1 MKVKVFSVLLLLI
14 PSLLF
19 AFTVSGS
26 EAQTTQVNF
35 SEYSISFHSINSV
48 LNVGTTTMT
57 ISNATFN
64 GTVSGQFKVM
74 KQTATYLVSEGKT
87 THVNGTLTV
96 HVNQDG
102 FVSVRSP
109 IPLTEVEVSTD
120 SQNEVVWAGAPS
132 SEVQGY
138 AYINGTGTLTAYFLN
153 GTSMDKI
160 ELNVSAEGNFT
171 LPINYTVN
179 EPSLTIK
186 STSESEITVEL
197 NGFERYHSGNFMMNG
212 SSYINIGGVNYSL
225 STSYFEGKYVPSMIW
240 RAMTTGVI
248 VGNGAEVNY
257 MNVEFFGVNGTEAG
271 FVRSM
276 FVSNEGQIG
285 FASNSF
291 QHSRLLIVR
300 YEGVSLLSGPTFTIE
315 SNGVKVM
322 VVYNHDNVSTTA
334 YVKGIHKVQHGL
346 LVKIFVNSSSYLFVN
361 SSNATT
367 VPQVKPQLT
376 HVNIKVNSTIYNALE
391 ADINASGYALFN
403 LTVQNGSFLLY
414 KNVNGQLILV
424 NHEDYFISNNTL
436 IVFSDPAQ
444 QYYLIY
450 TNNTSQVSTSSS
462 SYTSTSSMSSSSSSS
477 QSSYTSSSTSSS
489 TISPSMSTSTPSSS
503 ASSNV
508 QNYTVYIIAVI
519 VVILIAVG
527 IALLLRRK

>member
-1 MKVKVFSVLLLLI
+1 
-14 PSLLF
+14 
-19 AFTVSGS
+19 VSGS

-35 SEYSISFHSINSV
+35 SEYSISFHSINSF

-96 HVNQDG
+96 HVNRDG
-102 FVSVRSP
+102 FVSVSSP

-120 SQNEVVWAGAPS
+120 SQNEIVWAGAPS

-197 NGFERYHSGNFMMNG
+197 NGFERYHSGNFMVNG

-367 VPQVKPQLT
+367 VPQVKPQLI

-403 LTVQNGSFLLY
+403 LTIQNGSFLLY

-462 SYTSTSSMSSSSSSS
+462 SYTSTSSMSSSSTSSSSSS

-489 TISPSMSTSTPSSS
+489 TISPSVSTSTPSSS
-503 ASSNV
+503 TSSNV

-519 VVILIAVG
+519 VVILVAVG